1 MGRQNVV
8 DLSELDLTD
17 GARLA
22 VEMSQATT
30 WVRDPAILEK
40 TDGPAEVTIVV
51 ED

>member
-1 MGRQNVV
+1 MFQIASA
-8 DLSELDLTD
+8 LSELELTNR
-17 GARLA
+17 ARLA

-40 TDGPAEVTIVV
+40 LRGQRKWTIVA